1 LSTRGSPSIRR
12 RRLGIELRRLREDAG
27 LTIEIVAERLECSPS
42 KISRIE
48 NGLVG
53 ATPRDVR
60 DMLEIYGVTGEP
72 MQALIQVA
80 REAREKGWWNSYAD
94 LGNVALVGFEAAA
107 ASIATFDVSL
117 VPSLLQTP
125 EYARSILRAM
135 RPELDPTSIERR
147 VEFRMTRQRV
157 LTERKPPSFWAVLD
171 EAVLRR
177 PVGGRGMMTAQILHL
192 VESARLPNIT
202 IQVLPFAAGEH
213 AGMSGSFTL
222 LNFAEPADPDVV
234 YLENFSSDLY
244 LESPVD
250 VQRYRSLFDY
260 VRAAALPFEG
270 SLNLLTELAKE
281 RNNTDW

>member
-135 RPELDPTSIERR
+135 RPELDPR
-147 VEFRMTRQRV
+147 
-157 LTERKPPSFWAVLD
+157 P
-171 EAVLRR
+171 R
-177 PVGGRGMMTAQILHL
+177 PVKWCNSKLAWFSLAWVRR
-192 VESARLPNIT
+192 RL
-202 IQVLPFAAGEH
+202 
-213 AGMSGSFTL
+213 
-222 LNFAEPADPDVV
+222 
-234 YLENFSSDLY
+234 
-244 LESPVD
+244 
-250 VQRYRSLFDY
+250 R
-260 VRAAALPFEG
+260 
-270 SLNLLTELAKE
+270 
-281 RNNTDW
+281 

>member
-1 LSTRGSPSIRR
+1 
-12 RRLGIELRRLREDAG
+12 
-27 LTIEIVAERLECSPS
+27 
-42 KISRIE
+42 
-48 NGLVG
+48 
-53 ATPRDVR
+53 
-60 DMLEIYGVTGEP
+60 
-72 MQALIQVA
+72 
-80 REAREKGWWNSYAD
+80 
-94 LGNVALVGFEAAA
+94 
-107 ASIATFDVSL
+107 
-117 VPSLLQTP
+117 
-125 EYARSILRAM
+125 
-135 RPELDPTSIERR
+135 
-147 VEFRMTRQRV
+147 
-157 LTERKPPSFWAVLD
+157 
-171 EAVLRR
+171 
-177 PVGGRGMMTAQILHL
+177 MMTAQILHL